1 MDIQSQAI
9 KGKII
14 LIPGVDVFFL
24 LLKSKEG
31 KQDEWSG
38 FVVNFK
44 VKDSFC

>member
-14 LIPGVDVFFL
+14 LIPGVGVFFL

-31 KQDEWSG
+31 KQNEWSG